1 MSDQK
6 RRLIAVVQAQPEEA
20 SYEDIMKALLMVGPA
35 APHSH
40 EDHPVGSSRLGF
52 LRGQIEL
59 PEEWPGG

>member
-6 RRLIAVVQAQPEEA
+6 RRLIAMVQAQPEEA

-35 APHSH
+35 APRNH
-40 EDHPVGSSRLGF
+40 EDHPVGSGRPGF

-59 PEEWPGG
+59 PEEWPGE